1 MMASLC
7 SPIRIMLV
15 DRHPTILWGLEQLIM
30 SQFPRMEVAG
40 SAVSAVDAVYKARSL
55 QPDLVLLDLELG
67 ESNALEII
75 PQLLNVTGARLL
87 IVTQIRDSMILD
99 EAILQGACGIVCK
112 ESSLD
117 VLVQAI
123 DKVCV
128 GQVWLNRAATS
139 RVLQKLRERN
149 GLANTLAKSFDCLTQ
164 KEWKVLEAIMGNCG
178 AANRALASR
187 LGISEYTLREH
198 LTSLF
203 RKMGVES
210 RVKLYLYVLEHGLGN
225 RAALS
230 RGSGIGPL

>member
-1 MMASLC
+1 
-7 SPIRIMLV
+7 
-15 DRHPTILWGLEQLIM
+15 M

-40 SAVSAVDAVYKARSL
+40 SAVCAVDAVYKARSL

-87 IVTQIRDSMILD
+87 VVTQIRDSIILD

-112 ESSLD
+112 DSSLD
-117 VLVQAI
+117 VLVQAV

-139 RVLQKLRERN
+139 RVLQKLRERS
-149 GLANTLAKSFDCLTQ
+149 GLASTLTKSFDCLTQ

-178 AANRALASR
+178 AANRVLAIR
-187 LGISEYTLREH
+187 LGISEYTLHEH
-198 LTSLF
+198 LASLF

-210 RVKLYLYVLEHGLGN
+210 RVKLYLYVLENGLGN
-225 RAALS
+225 RAAFP
-230 RGSGIGPL
+230 RGSGLGPL